1 MNIMRVTKLI
11 REYVENAV
19 DERIPLP
26 AEPEG
31 ISALKAEWDELNERI
46 IKMAVAE
53 YLAFFTAH
61 KGECAPYYCDDDF
74 NDIDAISRYINKN
87 TRTSCGGSN
96 TLSFAAKK
104 AYEAERRA
112 VGQKRKETINEILV
126 SLELGAN
133 RAELEEMLS
142 KIG

>member
-1 MNIMRVTKLI
+1 MRVTKLI

-19 DERIPLP
+19 DEKIPLP
-26 AEPEG
+26 AEPEC
-31 ISALKAEWDELNERI
+31 IASLKTEWDELEEHIR
-46 IKMAVAE
+46 KMAVTE
-53 YLAFFTAH
+53 YTAFFTAH

-74 NDIDAISRYINKN
+74 NDIDSIIRYINKN
-87 TRTSCGGSN
+87 TRVNCGSN
-96 TLSFAAKK
+96 ILSFAAKK

-112 VGQKRKETINEILV
+112 VGKKRRETINEILV